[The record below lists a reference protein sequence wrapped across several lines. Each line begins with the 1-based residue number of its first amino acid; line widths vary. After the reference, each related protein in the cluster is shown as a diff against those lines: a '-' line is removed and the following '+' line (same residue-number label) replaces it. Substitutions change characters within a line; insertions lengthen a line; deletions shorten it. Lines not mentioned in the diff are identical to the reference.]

1 MDAEHPDFTQAKA
14 IVRRLRSGGDY
25 LGPIL
30 ELQSRRRGAEAA
42 QKKAEQTLLDRSA
55 HLTRRVDVAD
65 KMGKEHTEKLRR
77 MCVKTT
83 GKYISIIDPL

>member
-1 MDAEHPDFTQAKA
+1 MHAEHPDFTQAKA

-30 ELQSRRRGAEAA
+30 DLQSRRKGAEAA
-42 QKKAEQTLLDRSA
+42 QKKAEGA

-65 KMGKEHTEKLRR
+65 KMEKENTEKLRR
-77 MCVKTT
+77 MCVCV
-83 GKYISIIDPL
+83 SIQQKSIDPL